1 MAQGRRR
8 AVAVVG
14 MGPRG
19 LGALEALAAAI
30 ARRAPTQPG
39 EVGVEV
45 GVEVFDPLPWPG
57 AGPNFSPEQSPL
69 CRLNIPL
76 RAVGGRLDEAG
87 AFPALDEWLARE
99 GGRDPAGDP
108 TGDSEGG
115 EPYPARA
122 ELGRWLMAR
131 AEALAEALPGLVH
144 HRLQAEALDPDPA
157 GGWRIRAGGRVFGPF
172 DEVLL
177 TQGQPATE
185 PDPQIRRWQDHAR
198 KTGADLV
205 PAYPDHALLAR
216 AAGWAG
222 RAVGIR
228 GLGLSTLDVVR
239 LLTLGMGGRFADGR
253 YHPSGREPARII
265 PFSLDGLPPWPKPA
279 DAAIEARLS
288 PLPEETAA
296 FVAAISAAVAE
307 PPGPALARL
316 SGALVAPVLRLLAE
330 AGRPASR
337 EAVEGWLAAEREAP
351 GSQGPSDPVTVLRE
365 GIAMARGEAP
375 PDIGYAGGHVWRAW
389 QNDLR
394 RGFNPCPPPPATA
407 AAILG
412 LDEGLKRYSYGPP
425 VATLAELLMLVEAGR
440 VDLRAAADPDILPVP
455 GGWQLHEEDV
465 SARVEAMVDAVL
477 PAPAV
482 ERLSDPLLRG
492 LREAGRIV
500 ARGEG
505 LGARVLPDGQALGRR
520 GGRDG
525 VERGLSVLG
534 RMALGSVIAVDSVHD
549 CFGAAARRWAE
560 GVLERAEG

>member
-1 MAQGRRR
+1 MAQGRRLS
-8 AVAVVG
+8 VAVVG

-19 LGALEALAAAI
+19 LGALEALAAGI
-30 ARRAPTQPG
+30 ARRAGVAAEGGQPAPLRVA
-39 EVGVEV
+39 EVGIS
-45 GVEVFDPLPWPG
+45 VFDPLPWAG
-57 AGPNFSPEQSPL
+57 AGPNFSPAQSPL
-69 CRLNIPL
+69 CLLNIPL
-76 RAVGGRLDEAG
+76 RAVGGRQDEAG
-87 AFPALDEWLARE
+87 AFPALGDWLAGE
-99 GGRDPAGDP
+99 GDDSPAG
-108 TGDSEGG
+108 E
-115 EPYPARA
+115 ERYPPRA

-131 AEALAEALPGLVH
+131 AEVLARSLPGLVH
-144 HRLQAEALDPDPA
+144 HRLAAEALEPDPA
-157 GGWRIRAGGRVFGPF
+157 GGWRIRAGGRPFGPF

-177 TQGQPATE
+177 VQGQPATG
-185 PDPQIRRWQDHAR
+185 PDPQIGRWQDHAR
-198 KTGADLV
+198 DTGADLV

-216 AAGWAG
+216 ARGWAG

-239 LLTLGMGGRFADGR
+239 LLTLGMGGRFAGGR

-279 DAAIEARLS
+279 CAAIEARLS
-288 PLPEETAA
+288 PLPEESAA

-330 AGRPASR
+330 AGRPSSR
-337 EAVEGWLAAEREAP
+337 EAVEAWLAAEREAP
-351 GSQGPSDPVTVLRE
+351 GSQGPSDPVAVLRQ
-365 GIAMARGEAP
+365 GIAMARGESP
-375 PDIGYAGGHVWRAW
+375 PDIGYAVGQVWRAW

-425 VATLAELLMLVEAGR
+425 VGTLAELLVLVEAGF
-440 VDLRAAADPDILPVP
+440 VDLRAAADPEILLVP
-455 GGWQLHEEDV
+455 GGWQLVEQD
-465 SARVEAMVDAVL
+465 ATLRVEAMVDAVL
-477 PAPAV
+477 PAPAI
-482 ERLSDPLLRG
+482 ERLGDPLLAG
-492 LREAGRIV
+492 LRDAGRIV

-505 LGARVLPDGQALGRR
+505 QAARVLPDGQSLGRH
-520 GGRDG
+520 GGRDC
-525 VERGLSVLG
+525 VERGLSLLG

-560 GVLERAEG
+560 GVLDRAEG